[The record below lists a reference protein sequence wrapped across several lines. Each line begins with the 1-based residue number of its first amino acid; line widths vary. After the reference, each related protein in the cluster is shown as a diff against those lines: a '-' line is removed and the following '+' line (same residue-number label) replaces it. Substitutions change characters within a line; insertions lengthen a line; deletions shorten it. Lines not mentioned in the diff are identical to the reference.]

1 MHTSLNKH
9 ITFHTADCAFVLRDK
24 TAIRSWL
31 TAICRAEKKKIESL
45 SYVFCSDE
53 YLYDMNVQFLK
64 HKTLTDIITFD
75 FSGGDKKLNGEIYI
89 SIDRVKENAATLG
102 LRFSDELRRVIIH
115 GFLHMMGYS
124 DKSSSKKVKMTK
136 KEDACLSLWNV
147 PRGTRNTR
155 AKNRP

>member
-1 MHTSLNKH
+1 MTDRILFYKNQVSFRLERSGLTKTWIYSIVKGDGFLIDQVSVVFTNDSYLLKINKKYLNH
-9 ITFHTADCAFVLRDK
+9 
-24 TAIRSWL
+24 
-31 TAICRAEKKKIESL
+31 
-45 SYVFCSDE
+45 
-53 YLYDMNVQFLK
+53 N
-64 HKTLTDIITFD
+64 TLTDIITFD
-75 FSGGDKKLNGEIYI
+75 FSGGDKNLNGEIYI